1 MRRTCPYLL
10 GALLVAVICL
20 SGGLDHLDPLLVPM
34 TAGVAR
40 WLAPALATD
49 IDAAS
54 SLRIGSRDLAAVA
67 AAACVG
73 LAPLFCRWS
82 LLWGIAALAAWS
94 SVVLLA
100 IAVAGHAGVLV
111 SPGALL
117 AAGLGAL
124 GVGTLARLGAA
135 DGDNHDAS
143 SRSGDA
149 ALMPALVK
157 NSPAAIMTFD
167 RDGRIR
173 SCNRALP
180 EMFGYAGDDLMGT
193 SFGCLLEVPERDRRR
208 LFWRGDG
215 LVRGLVGRRRSGQ
228 RLPIDAALSSLE
240 WQGERL
246 RVAVLHDL
254 SETVVDQELL
264 ALSDQ
269 ATGLC
274 NHVLFYD
281 RIEQAILAAHHAQQ
295 VGAVFVIHL
304 NLFKLIGDTLGAPF
318 ADELIAALV
327 GRIQAGLRRSDT
339 LARLGDAEL
348 GLLVPGLAQPEQAAS
363 SAGRIAD
370 LTRQPFAVQGLEV
383 DLEVNIGVAVYPQHG
398 HDKHALIQ
406 QAEAAM
412 LQARRGQVSV
422 AIHGE
427 PGEAQDDAESRLK
440 DDLREAIENDLL
452 TVQFLPK
459 LSVPAER
466 LVGVEALVRWEHP
479 QHGQIAPARFLRLAE
494 ESGLIL
500 PLTLRVLCLTLQQ
513 QRAWRSEDWDLAV
526 AINLASACL
535 QSPEFATILAHVLK
549 TGDGQAERLVFEI
562 TESALTSNPS
572 RVLDT
577 LQRLAGLGC
586 QLSLDD
592 FGTGSFSLSFVRKLP
607 IHELKIDRSFVQAM
621 TSDPDAAAVV
631 RSAVSLARSLDLRV
645 VAEGVEDADTLA
657 ELRRLQCDE
666 VQGYLIGPPMTAGA
680 FADWLQ
686 QGGHDLSRDP
696 AAAALDLLGAARAP
710 VACADAAG

>member
-1 MRRTCPYLL
+1 
-10 GALLVAVICL
+10 
-20 SGGLDHLDPLLVPM
+20 
-34 TAGVAR
+34 
-40 WLAPALATD
+40 
-49 IDAAS
+49 
-54 SLRIGSRDLAAVA
+54 
-67 AAACVG
+67 
-73 LAPLFCRWS
+73 
-82 LLWGIAALAAWS
+82 
-94 SVVLLA
+94 
-100 IAVAGHAGVLV
+100 
-111 SPGALL
+111 
-117 AAGLGAL
+117 
-124 GVGTLARLGAA
+124 
-135 DGDNHDAS
+135 
-143 SRSGDA
+143 
-149 ALMPALVK
+149 MPALVK
-157 NSPAAIMTFD
+157 NSTAAILTFD

-173 SCNRALP
+173 SCNRALL
-180 EMFGYAGDDLMGT
+180 EMFGYAGDELTGT
-193 SFGCLLEVPERDRRR
+193 SFGCLLEAPERDQRR

-215 LVRGLVGRRRSGQ
+215 LVRGLVGRRRGGQ
-228 RLPIDAALSSLE
+228 RLPIHAALSSLE
-240 WQGERL
+240 WYGERL

-254 SETVVDQELL
+254 SQTVVDQELL

-274 NHVLFYD
+274 NHLLFYD

-304 NLFKLIGDTLGAPF
+304 NLFRLIGDTLGAPF

-363 SAGRIAD
+363 SAGRIAE
-370 LTRQPFAVQGLEV
+370 LTQQPFAVQGLEV
-383 DLEVNIGVAVYPQHG
+383 DLEVNVGVAVYPQHG

-406 QAEAAM
+406 RAQAAM
-412 LQARRGQVSV
+412 LQARRRQVSV
-422 AIHGE
+422 AIYAE
-427 PGEAQDDAESRLK
+427 PKEAKDDAESRLR

-459 LSVPAER
+459 LAVPAEC

-500 PLTLRVLCLTLQQ
+500 PLTLRVLGLTLQQ
-513 QRAWRSEDWDLAV
+513 QRAWRSENWDLAV

-535 QSPEFATILAHVLK
+535 QGPEFATILAHVLE

-562 TESALTSNPS
+562 TESALTSNQS

-592 FGTGSFSLSFVRKLP
+592 FGTGSFSLSFLRKLP

-686 QGGHDLSRDP
+686 QGGHDRSRDSS
-696 AAAALDLLGAARAP
+696 AAMPDPRGAARAA
-710 VACADAAG
+710 VACAEVAG